1 MNEKVLGAWWQTMRE
16 TVRQRGY
23 LAGGE
28 QKALRYLVGLIR
40 EELVQLPS
48 DLHRSLA
55 QPQQWYVDAMAK
67 DVLYHHLRLPGDGA
81 AEQLTQMILL

>member
-1 MNEKVLGAWWQTMRE
+1 MHGAWWQTMRQ
-16 TVRQRGY
+16 TVRRLGY

-40 EELVQLPS
+40 EQLVQLSS

-55 QPQQWYVDAMAK
+55 QPQQRYVDAIAK
-67 DVLYHHLRLPGDGA
+67 NVLYHHLRLAGDGA
-81 AEQLTQMILL
+81 AEQLTQMVLL